1 LVRRLDEER
10 ADHARDRHDLSVRAD
25 EAVAR
30 AAAACAAAD
39 ADRAVSSSLLAR
51 EAAVTQQLADVEA
64 SRVALAARER
74 DVALKVDELSA
85 AASEQSRG
93 AVGERDRLR
102 AKFQQLLRHEEAL
115 EHRMGAFNAAVEE
128 LSRARSLLEADRKR
142 FEESRTATS
151 GDVAVVRDA
160 IIAETQR
167 LQLLR
172 DQIELAQSRLSELS
186 RSAEAAAVEQ
196 QRRVPSTPP
205 PKTLAEPTRAHDGLA
220 EREAA
225 LRAAQGVLESQ
236 ARLVAEKAAK
246 IATAMTKLEARER
259 ELLQRESAARAVL
272 AREPAGASV
281 ESIAAAERDERP
293 RHLLHHRIANTIGD
307 EAVARAWSVAVAS
320 VQMAQGLTR
329 EREASAIDR
338 SGSGL
343 IATPTH
349 KMRPLSLAT
358 PRGTSSIEEDD
369 AVLAALEKA
378 VYGVAHRLRG
388 LADLSPRGMM

>member
-1 LVRRLDEER
+1 LVRRLDDER
-10 ADHARDRHDLSVRAD
+10 ADHARDCHELSLRAD

-74 DVALKVDELSA
+74 DVALKVEEVSA

-93 AVGERDRLR
+93 AVSERDRLR

-151 GDVAVVRDA
+151 SDVAVVRDA

-167 LQLLR
+167 LQSLR

-186 RSAEAAAVEQ
+186 RSAEAAVEQ

-205 PKTLAEPTRAHDGLA
+205 PKTLAEPTRVHDGLA